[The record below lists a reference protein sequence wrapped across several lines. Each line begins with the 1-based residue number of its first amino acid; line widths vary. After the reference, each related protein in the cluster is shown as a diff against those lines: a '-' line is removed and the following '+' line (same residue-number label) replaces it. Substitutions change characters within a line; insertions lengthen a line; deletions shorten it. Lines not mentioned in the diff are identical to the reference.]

1 MENPRREGK
10 KLIKDIRNLF
20 RLKQEQNDTAI
31 KGKRNLFR
39 LNTKITG
46 IGEIILRNTKNL
58 FEYEKEKENYYKP
71 TGVNNFWSSNYIEY
85 KSNSDENR
93 ILSVGENLD
102 KIRQYSRGIINDL
115 KQSDTWKNQ
124 FTITANFISSK
135 DDHDNYHVQTF
146 RK

>member
-71 TGVNNFWSSNYIEY
+71 TRVNNFWSSNYIEY

-115 KQSDTWKNQ
+115 KQSDIWKNQ
-124 FTITANFISSK
+124 FTITVNFISSK
-135 DDHDNYHVQTF
+135 DDHDHYQVQTF
-146 RK
+146 KK

>member
-71 TGVNNFWSSNYIEY
+71 TGVNNFWSSNYIDY

-135 DDHDNYHVQTF
+135 DDHDHYHVQTF

>member
-115 KQSDTWKNQ
+115 KQSDT
-124 FTITANFISSK
+124 
-135 DDHDNYHVQTF
+135 
-146 RK
+146 

>member
-1 MENPRREGK
+1 MKEK

-20 RLKQEQNDTAI
+20 ILKQEQNDTAI

-39 LNTKITG
+39 LNTKITE
-46 IGEIILRNTKNL
+46 IREIILRNTKNL
-58 FEYEKEKENYYKP
+58 FEYEKEKEHYYKP
-71 TGVNNFWSSNYIEY
+71 AGVNNFWSSNYIEC

-124 FTITANFISSK
+124 FTIIVNFISSK
-135 DDHDNYHVQTF
+135 YDHDHYHVQTF
-146 RK
+146 KK